1 MDIITAGPKTKSM
14 FLVNRQLCLPPDD
27 PTSSKKGFKE
37 QEDNSTEK
45 KQRIEYRRV
54 FWYIS

>member
-54 FWYIS
+54 F